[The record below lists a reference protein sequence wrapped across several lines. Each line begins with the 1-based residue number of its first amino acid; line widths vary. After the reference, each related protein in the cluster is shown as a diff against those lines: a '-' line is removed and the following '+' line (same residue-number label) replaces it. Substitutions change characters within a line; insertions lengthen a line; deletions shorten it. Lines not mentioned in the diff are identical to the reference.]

1 MTYESDPTRWTQSPR
16 EAPDS
21 LRAVFDAGRREGP
34 SDAQMR
40 ALALKLAA
48 IGGGAAVAA
57 SAATAHASAAAAG
70 GSAMTG
76 GGMLS
81 LTKVAVSI
89 ALIGAAAT
97 GTALLR
103 RSETPTEAPRP
114 RVHAV
119 ASPSTDAD
127 AAEEIEAAP
136 VAPRVTTRSEPTP
149 SAPRAPAREI
159 PSAEPAQRASRAT
172 ERERESE
179 RASTTRRATDETTAA
194 APTRER
200 ASTRGERM
208 TTTRAISTASVTHV
222 RGARKSEASA
232 RASER
237 TPEASAGDAP
247 QAEEIDLLRRARAA
261 LAARPREAFRLT
273 EQHRSEYPSGVF
285 TQERDALAV
294 EALLR
299 SGELKLARELAEA
312 FVRRYPSSPHAHRF
326 RETMNLQ

>member
-1 MTYESDPTRWTQSPR
+1 MTYESDPTRWTQTPR

-40 ALALKLAA
+40 SLALKLAA
-48 IGGGAAVAA
+48 LGGGAAVAA
-57 SAATAHASAAAAG
+57 TASAAHASTAAVG
-70 GSAMTG
+70 GGGAVAG

-81 LTKVAVSI
+81 LSKVAVSI

-97 GTALLR
+97 GSAFLR
-103 RSETPTEAPRP
+103 RSETPDLAPRSA
-114 RVHAV
+114 VQTEIAHAPV
-119 ASPSTDAD
+119 AAVP
-127 AAEEIEAAP
+127 EQEAAP
-136 VAPRVTTRSEPTP
+136 IAQPTATPTVTSAPAARTNTGDVAPSGASGQPSLRGSTHGHGERAARATSDDDDRDAVTTRERSRRHDT
-149 SAPRAPAREI
+149 
-159 PSAEPAQRASRAT
+159 RAS
-172 ERERESE
+172 S
-179 RASTTRRATDETTAA
+179 
-194 APTRER
+194 
-200 ASTRGERM
+200 
-208 TTTRAISTASVTHV
+208 TRAISTMSTTH
-222 RGARKSEASA
+222 ARSA
-232 RASER
+232 RAEPQPR
-237 TPEASAGDAP
+237 TNETRANEASAGEAP
-247 QAEEIDLLRRARAA
+247 HADEIDLLRRARSA

-273 EQHRSEYPSGVF
+273 EQHRSEYPTGVF